1 MSLRSVGDLF
11 EGAYRRAGHFTIVED
26 DVSQGGAMATAYGD
40 WLRQQREAAGKTQQ
54 QLADEAIMSRTH
66 IAHIEAGRR
75 VPSKE
80 DARRLDQVLN
90 TGGAL
95 SSFRPGNDRR
105 PVAAHFEVALELEQQ
120 ATVIREFALSFVP
133 GFLQTEAYADAVL
146 RDASYPPLCKEDRAK
161 AVATRLD
168 RARILD
174 DPRAPVVWVL
184 FDEVALRRQ
193 IGGPEVMA
201 DQIAHLLRLVE
212 DERIRVD
219 VVPNGRGAHPLLGG
233 MVTLMWFEDQP
244 PVAYE
249 EGAFAGTVHDEPAL
263 VERVQ
268 AAYDLVLG
276 EALPQRESLDLMRSI
291 AKDYGHYD

>member
-1 MSLRSVGDLF
+1 MG
-11 EGAYRRAGHFTIVED
+11 T
-26 DVSQGGAMATAYGD
+26 TYGD

-80 DARRLDQVLN
+80 DARRLDAVLN

-105 PVAAHFEVALELEQQ
+105 PVAAHFGAALELEQQ
-120 ATVIREFALSFVP
+120 ASVIREFALSFVP

-146 RDASYPPLCKEDRAK
+146 RDASYPPVGKEERAK
-161 AVATRLD
+161 DVATRLD

-174 DPRAPVVWVL
+174 DPNMPVIWVL
-184 FDEVALRRQ
+184 LDEAVLRRP
-193 IGGPEVMA
+193 IGGPKVMA
-201 DQIAHLLRLVE
+201 EQITHLVRLVQ
-212 DERIRVD
+212 DERIRVH
-219 VVPNGRGAHPLLGG
+219 VVPFGVGCHPLL
-233 MVTLMWFEDQP
+233 VSQAKLMWFEDQP
-244 PVAYE
+244 PAVYVE
-249 EGAFAGTVHDEPAL
+249 AFLTGTVHDEPAL
-263 VERVQ
+263 VERIQ

-276 EALPQRESLDLMRSI
+276 DALSQKESLALMRSI
-291 AKDYGHYD
+291 AKEYGHHD